1 VALHLVKM
9 ACERPDDRGR
19 SLSFWDCREMA
30 RQLAAEGVVTS
41 ISPDTVR
48 RVLEHHHL
56 KPWRHHLWLSPKVPR
71 DEAFAAAVQE
81 VSDLYTRPLGDD
93 EVVLCVDE
101 KTSLQPRPRKSPTL
115 AAQPKRPVR
124 VEHEYGR
131 CGALNLFA
139 AFDTRTGKVYGR
151 TAERKRQ
158 VEFIAFLEQLDREI
172 PATIKTVHVVLD
184 NLRMHKGKQ
193 VQAWL
198 ATHPRFVFHHPRVHC
213 SWMNQVE
220 QWFSILQRK
229 RLRIAD
235 FADKAALAERL
246 QAFITEWNQ
255 VAHPFRWSTKSVA
268 KVMAK
273 CQRAEVSREGETTHG
288 GMISIPLSLRRC
300 TEHRSPDDR
309 SRLGA
314 AGEVLGS
321 EWGHSWFRERSGPG
335 RDARDRYDAQRRY
348 DDRREHAVYP
358 AGVQRVLRVE
368 SGPADHGQD
377 GRDRRR
383 LVTDL
388 LSRDGSAQLG
398 LGQLQFQRD
407 VHVHAQ
413 RGSSPRPG

>member
-1 VALHLVKM
+1 
-9 ACERPDDRGR
+9 
-19 SLSFWDCREMA
+19 MA
-30 RQLAAEGVVTS
+30 RQLVAEGVVPS

-71 DEAFAAAVQE
+71 DEAFAAAVGE
-81 VSDLYTRPLGDD
+81 VADLYTRPLGDD
-93 EVVLCVDE
+93 EVVLCIDE

-115 AAQPKRPVR
+115 AARPKRPVR

-139 AFDTRTGKVYGR
+139 AFDTRTGKVYGM

-158 VEFIAFLEQLDREI
+158 AEFIAFLEQLDREI
-172 PATIKTVHVVLD
+172 PATVKTIHVVLD

-198 ATHPRFVFHHPRVHC
+198 AKHPRFVLHHPPVHG

-246 QAFITEWNQ
+246 QALIAEWNQ
-255 VAHPFRWSTKSVA
+255 VAHPFQWSTKSVA

-273 CQRAEVSREGETTHG
+273 CKRTEAPHEG
-288 GMISIPLSLRRC
+288 SQAV
-300 TEHRSPDDR
+300 
-309 SRLGA
+309 A
-314 AGEVLGS
+314 A
-321 EWGHSWFRERSGPG
+321 
-335 RDARDRYDAQRRY
+335 
-348 DDRREHAVYP
+348 
-358 AGVQRVLRVE
+358 
-368 SGPADHGQD
+368 
-377 GRDRRR
+377 
-383 LVTDL
+383 
-388 LSRDGSAQLG
+388 
-398 LGQLQFQRD
+398 
-407 VHVHAQ
+407 
-413 RGSSPRPG
+413 